1 MVCQCFSVGL
11 SVKIT
16 LFVLISAA
24 ESQRQNS
31 SMVVMGAIVGGGVM
45 LLIVGV
51 ILLVHKRLEDISLVS
66 LFPFYSLLYL
76 FSNHRAGFPNFAL
89 VASPTLFTFQL

>member
-1 MVCQCFSVGL
+1 MFLSRPISKENSFCSNFS
-11 SVKIT
+11 I
-16 LFVLISAA
+16 A

-51 ILLVHKRLEDISLVS
+51 ILLVHKRLEDISRS
-66 LFPFYSLLYL
+66 HFFHSILFFIS
-76 FSNHRAGFPNFAL
+76 FPTTEQDF
-89 VASPTLFTFQL
+89 PTLP